1 MKFRQG
7 PWLIIDLGDKAVTA
21 SVVDATEVVKPC
33 IQGRGEAATRF
44 FSSEIF
50 MQGGPY
56 TGAADERFAR
66 LLAAMARLDKNVW
79 PSFEVLGWLK
89 PMDAAPG
96 SDAALHDPLGMASRF
111 AWAGED
117 IDKAERLGV
126 LIHLF
131 VLSPVEESAR
141 LLTGG
146 RPFAGAVLIM
156 APNADRLAQ
165 KVVRKAMLRLGFEHV
180 VLLERD
186 HALALCAH
194 YSRGALEANC
204 FSIETEGLRLTRASL
219 SLAESGLVCRTEAGA
234 LLKGAGWQGFADSVA
249 EAVGQA
255 AGVVHADP
263 VIVERALLG
272 LICAVGS
279 AKLPP
284 PLDSRL
290 SFNLLEGALA
300 EAWQSSFRKKL
311 SAHLAN
317 LEHGLLAGEDGPA
330 VGWGLPFALD
340 GMTRLLGQCV
350 FAEPLGRFAV
360 ETPFP
365 DRAITGVAALFGRL
379 LKGDG
384 FAARLSSGQGLHLWS
399 GGAFCVE
406 LVSGQAL
413 RMERGE
419 SRKYFQ
425 TLRLEPGATHAGD
438 EFSARILYGFGNEL
452 EGGATVGAW
461 RVKIPRDDLDRELP
475 LEIEVQISRDQ
486 DSGQLAGVV
495 VFSIGSVR
503 GEALVQLPEDE
514 VQIGPVVEL

>member
-33 IQGRGEAATRF
+33 IQGRGETASRF

-50 MQGGPY
+50 LQGGEY
-56 TGAADERFAR
+56 TGATDERFVR

-79 PSFEVLGWLK
+79 PSFEILGWLK
-89 PMDAAPG
+89 PVDASPER
-96 SDAALHDPLGMASRF
+96 DAALPDPLGMASRF

-131 VLSPVEESAR
+131 VLSPVEEAAR

-146 RPFAGAVLIM
+146 RDFSGAVLIM
-156 APNADRLAQ
+156 APNSDRLAQ
-165 KVVRKAMLRLGFEHV
+165 KVVRKAMSRLGFEHV

-204 FSIETEGLRLTRASL
+204 FSIEAEGLRLTRVSL
-219 SLAESGLVCRTEAGA
+219 SLAESGLVCRTETGV
-234 LLKGAGWQGFADSVA
+234 LLKDAGWQGFADSVA

-255 AGVVHADP
+255 AGVHSDP

-300 EAWQSSFRKKL
+300 DAWQSAFRKRL

-317 LEHGLLAGEDGPA
+317 LDHGVLTGADGPA

-350 FAEPLGRFAV
+350 FAEPQGRFAG
-360 ETPFP
+360 ETPFS
-365 DRAITGVAALFGRL
+365 DRAIAGVAALFGRV

-384 FAARLSSGQGLHLWS
+384 FTARLSSGQGLHLWS

-425 TLRLEPGATHAGD
+425 TLRLESGATDAGN
-438 EFSARILYGFGNEL
+438 EFSARIQYGFGNEL
-452 EGGATVGAW
+452 EAGATVGAW
-461 RVKIPRDDLDRELP
+461 AAKIPQDALDCGLP

-503 GEALVQLPEDE
+503 GEALVQLPENE
-514 VQIGPVVEL
+514 VLIGPVVDM